1 MYQIIILD
9 AIGDKATVLRSTLE
23 SRVRDLKLDPSRD
36 VEFLSENDLHRLSA
50 DCAKAG
56 VLFSDGA
63 AGQTFAAEVQVLLDS
78 PTVVI
83 PAVTSLANFASQVP
97 AALRAT
103 NGLELDPADPKLEEI
118 AGLILE
124 LLGLLR
130 KRRRLFISYK
140 RSESAAVAQQLYHA
154 LDERSFDVFLDTL
167 SVRPADQFQEQL
179 WHRMAD
185 SDVVILLYTKS
196 VHSSGWV
203 EKEIERASGM
213 KITVLQLIWPGVPR
227 DPETQLFE
235 PLYVETGDFDSAHPG
250 EFGAAM
256 AAGICT
262 LVESLRASSLARRE
276 AELVG
281 TLRDRAEKWQLT
293 TAIQPTRHVD
303 VHCDAQT
310 FARVIPAVGVP
321 DSETFHAMALAPVK
335 GAAPTQVVILYDS
348 LNVTAGWRAHLDWL
362 HDHLPV
368 KTIKAFEVDKWL
380 SSLCP

>member
-1 MYQIIILD
+1 MYQIVIID
-9 AIGDKATVLRSTLE
+9 AIGDKAEVLRSTLE
-23 SRVRDLKLDPSRD
+23 SRIRDLKLDPSRD
-36 VEFLSENDLHRLSA
+36 VEFLSESDLHRLRT

-63 AGQTFAAEVQVLLDS
+63 AGQAFAVEVQVLLDS
-78 PTVVI
+78 STVVI
-83 PAVTSLANFASQVP
+83 PAVTSLDNFDSKVP
-97 AALRAT
+97 VALQAI
-103 NGLELDPADPKLEEI
+103 NGLELDPADPKLEKV
-118 AGLILE
+118 AALILE

-140 RSESAAVAQQLYHA
+140 RNESAPVAQQLYHA

-167 SVRPADQFQEQL
+167 GVRAADQFQEQL

-185 SDVVILLYTKS
+185 SDVVILLYTLS

-213 KITVLQLIWPGVPR
+213 KITVLQLIWPGVAR
-227 DPETQLFE
+227 DPKTQLFE
-235 PLYVETGDFDSAHPG
+235 PLYIEDSDFDSTHTG
-250 EFGAAM
+250 QLGAAR

-276 AELVG
+276 ADLVG
-281 TLRDRAEKWQLT
+281 TLRERAEKLHLT
-293 TAIQPTRHVD
+293 TVTQSTRYVD
-303 VHCDAQT
+303 VHCDART

-321 DSETFHAMALAPVK
+321 DSETFHAMALAPVN
-335 GAAPTQVVILYDS
+335 GVAPKQVAILYDS
-348 LNVTAGWRAHLDWL
+348 MNVTASWRAHLDWL

-368 KTIKAFEVDKWL
+368 KTIKASEVDKWL
-380 SSLCP
+380 SGLCP